1 MFQILRLEPRPVIWW
16 VSQRSKIDMF
26 PVYQREGRLWSRA
39 DKAFLID
46 SMLNGY
52 DIPKI
57 YMTDFTVGVVK
68 LNQKGLPYAII
79 DGKQRLEAIFDFADG
94 NLVLDDEF
102 VFQPDP
108 KLKLAGLGYPELSKL
123 YPEVAN
129 VFNNW
134 PLSVVHVV
142 TDEQEKIDE
151 LFVRLNRSKPLTGA
165 EIRNAMAGPVSELTR
180 FLVGHELFK
189 SSISFPKKRAQD
201 KNAATKL
208 LLFEFNGR
216 PAETKKASLNKFTIQ
231 ARKEPKEKIEL
242 SGRRV
247 IDTLDRMSEIFLPK
261 DPLLRSAGVFP
272 IYYWF
277 VRENDIKK
285 DRFVR
290 EFLNAFER
298 ARKENREMA
307 SDAAGAAKADNELLT
322 YDRFNRSTDDERSHI
337 ERHKILA
344 KRFREYLAKRKKSN
358 ATTGDSMSD
367 QIAPRKRASAYQ
379 RSR

>member
-16 VSQRSKIDMF
+16 ASQRSKIDMF
-26 PVYQREGRLWSRA
+26 PIYQREGRLWSRA

-46 SMLNGY
+46 SILNGY

-68 LNQKGLPYAII
+68 LNRKGLPYAII

-94 NLVLDDEF
+94 KLVLDDEF
-102 VFQPDP
+102 VFQSDP

-129 VFNNW
+129 VFSNW

-142 TDEQEKIDE
+142 TDEQEKIEE

-165 EIRNAMAGPVSELTR
+165 EIRNAMAGPVTELTR
-180 FLVGHELFK
+180 LLIGHELFR
-189 SSISFPKKRAQD
+189 SSISFQTKRAQN

-208 LLFEFNGR
+208 LLFEFNGK
-216 PAETKKASLNKFTIQ
+216 PVETKKASLNKFTVQ
-231 ARKEPKEKIEL
+231 AKQAKKEHKEKIEL
-242 SGRRV
+242 SSRRV
-247 IDTLDRMSEIFLPK
+247 IDTLDRMSEIFLPH

-272 IYYWF
+272 VYYWF
-277 VRENDIKK
+277 VRENDTKQ
-285 DRFVR
+285 DQYVR

-307 SDAAGAAKADNELLT
+307 SDPARAATADNELLT
-322 YDRFNRSTDDERSHI
+322 FDRLNRSTDDERSHL

-344 KRFREYLAKRKKSN
+344 KRFREYLVKRKK
-358 ATTGDSMSD
+358 
-367 QIAPRKRASAYQ
+367 
-379 RSR
+379 

>member
-1 MFQILRLEPRPVIWW
+1 MFQILKLEPKPVSWW

-46 SMLNGY
+46 SILNGY

-57 YMTDFTVGVVK
+57 YMTDFTVGVVN
-68 LNQKGLPYAII
+68 LNRKSLPYAII
-79 DGKQRLEAIFDFADG
+79 DGKQRLEAILDFRDG
-94 NLVLDDEF
+94 NLALDDQF
-102 VFQPDP
+102 VFQPDR
-108 KLKLAGLGYPELSKL
+108 KLKLAGLGYPDLSKL
-123 YPEVAN
+123 YPEVADI
-129 VFNNW
+129 FNTW

-165 EIRNAMAGPVSELTR
+165 EIRNAMAGPVTELTR

-189 SSISFPKKRAQD
+189 SAISFPKKRAQD
-201 KNAATKL
+201 KNAATKIL
-208 LLFEFNGR
+208 MFEFNGKLL
-216 PAETKKASLNKFTIQ
+216 ETKKASLDKFTVQ
-231 ARKEPKEKIEL
+231 ARKEPKEKVEL

-272 IYYWF
+272 VYYWF
-277 VRENDIKK
+277 VRENGTKQDQY
-285 DRFVR
+285 VR

-298 ARKENREMA
+298 ARKENREIA
-307 SDAAGAAKADNELLT
+307 SAPASAAKADSELLT
-322 YDRFNRSTDDERSHI
+322 FDRLNRSTDDERSHL
-337 ERHKILA
+337 ERLGILT
-344 KRFREYLAKRKKSN
+344 KRFREYLAKSKKKN
-358 ATTGDSMSD
+358 TGH
-367 QIAPRKRASAYQ
+367 
-379 RSR
+379 